1 MIARARRFGVALRPE
16 ALVAAGAAGLTIAL
30 WSGAPAIGL
39 ALGIGGFLLIGQIV
53 ALRRQE
59 AEDHDRDHVR
69 RIIEEAAPLARTG
82 IPLETA
88 LIRAGRSVGG
98 AGGRA
103 LGDVLAQSV
112 AGRAVPD
119 GALAAFPYSQLIFQL
134 WRIHREQGGDPS
146 AFLSA
151 YRTSLGMSE
160 DLARKKQL
168 ALTQIRWQANVIT
181 VFFFVVLA
189 FSFFHASVFIS
200 ALLENPETRWM
211 TALAGCLVIWGRVVL
226 NGLART
232 MS

>member
-1 MIARARRFGVALRPE
+1 VIALAARVGVALRLE
-16 ALVAAGAAGLTIAL
+16 AAVAAGLSGLAVGI
-30 WSGAPAIGL
+30 WSGAPLIGL
-39 ALGIGGFLLIGQIV
+39 AVGVGGFLLIGQII
-53 ALRRQE
+53 ATRRE
-59 AEDHDRDHVR
+59 AAEGLDREHVR
-69 RIIEEAAPLARTG
+69 RVIEEAAPLTRTG
-82 IPLETA
+82 TPLETA
-88 LIRAGRSVGG
+88 LIRAARLVGG
-98 AGGRA
+98 AGGQA
-103 LGDVLAQSV
+103 LAEVLSHSA
-112 AGRAVPD
+112 AGRAVPE
-119 GALAAFPYSQLIFQL
+119 GALSAYPYSQLVFQL

-146 AFLSA
+146 AFLNA

-181 VFFFVVLA
+181 VFFFLVLA

-211 TALAGCLVIWGRVVL
+211 TALSACLVIWGRVVL